1 MSGIYIHIPFCKSR
15 CYYCDFYS
23 CTELWAIDKYINV
36 LKTELTDRKNYISD
50 EVETIYFGG
59 GTPSVLTSK
68 QIEEIIET
76 ITDTFKVSSNAEI
89 TLEANPDDLN
99 TRYLK
104 ELARTPVNRLSIG
117 VQSLNSYYLKLMYRR
132 HSEEQ
137 ALQCIDHAKRFGFDN
152 ISVDIIYG
160 IPGLTINELNSTLN
174 KLNRANIQHLSAYH
188 ITYEK
193 DTVFDNLKNKGLIV
207 PISDDEGYEQYMTIV
222 EWANANNFIHY
233 EISNFG
239 KLNFLSKHNSNYWDQ
254 VPYLGVGAAAHS
266 YNVHSRRWNIDNIH
280 EYMKYDEKGGQIYK
294 EEQLS
299 TIDRYNELLLTSLRT
314 AHGIDL
320 EKVKSQFGEDKAQ
333 LILSFAERY
342 EKSGY
347 MVFEKNSAILTER
360 GFFISDRIISDMFVE
375 K

>member
-1 MSGIYIHIPFCKSR
+1 
-15 CYYCDFYS
+15 
-23 CTELWAIDKYINV
+23 
-36 LKTELTDRKNYISD
+36 
-50 EVETIYFGG
+50 
-59 GTPSVLTSK
+59 
-68 QIEEIIET
+68 
-76 ITDTFKVSSNAEI
+76 NAEI

-104 ELARTPVNRLSIG
+104 ELARTSVNRLSIG
-117 VQSLNSYYLKLMYRR
+117 VQSLNSYYLKLMHRR
-132 HSEEQ
+132 HNEEQ
-137 ALQCIDHAKRFGFDN
+137 AISSINHARRFGFDN

-160 IPGLTINELNSTLN
+160 IPGLTIKELNSTLD

-188 ITYEK
+188 ITYEEN
-193 DTVFDNLKNKGLIV
+193 TVFDNLKNKGLII
-207 PISDDEGYEQYMTIV
+207 PISDNESYEQYMAII
-222 EWANANNFIHY
+222 EWAKSNDFIHY

-239 KLNFLSKHNSNYWDQ
+239 KKSFFSKHNSNYWDQ

-280 EYMKYDEKGGQIYK
+280 EYVRYAEKGGQIYK

-299 TIDRYNELLLTSLRT
+299 TTDRYNELLLTSLRT

-320 EKVKSQFGEDKAQ
+320 EKVKNEFGEDKAQ

-347 MVFEKNSAILTER
+347 MVLEENSAILTER
-360 GFFISDRIISDMFVE
+360 GFFISDRIISDMFVD